1 MINKLIKLSLT
12 GMMGA
17 GKTSIG
23 KILAEKIHIP
33 FYDSDQLIVDKLD
46 LEIVDIFRN
55 HGEDYFRNQEEEVC
69 NNILKKETFVL
80 ALGGGGILNKR
91 IRETINNETISIYLK
106 TDQNILFERLKND
119 KSRPLLKGTN
129 LKKQINSIL
138 KDREKLYS
146 ESDIIIENN
155 ANDIE
160 AVVEEIISLIKKV
173 NYDKNKNHNN

>member
-1 MINKLIKLSLT
+1 MINKLMKLSLT

-23 KILAEKIHIP
+23 KILAKKINIP
-33 FYDSDQLIVDKLD
+33 FYDSDQLIVDKLE
-46 LEIVDIFRN
+46 LEIIDIFRN

-119 KSRPLLKGTN
+119 KSRPLIQGSD
-129 LKKQINSIL
+129 LKK
-138 KDREKLYS
+138 K
-146 ESDIIIENN
+146 
-155 ANDIE
+155 
-160 AVVEEIISLIKKV
+160 
-173 NYDKNKNHNN
+173 